1 MQTERIT
8 ILASPAAKRDMTDRA
23 TARGLSLGEYLRRR
37 GLEDDGMTLEQEAE
51 LGMLVNE
58 VNAAVPRIQAT
69 VERIGETVRRLREE
83 NDAFFRE
90 RGFVE

>member
-23 TARGLSLGEYLRRR
+23 NARGLSLGEYLRRR

-69 VERIGETVRRLREE
+69 MDRIGETVRRLREE
-83 NDAFFRE
+83 NDAFFCE
-90 RGFVE
+90 RSFVG